1 MMISLNATAGGCPV
15 PAGVPAGYNVTIIGC
30 EDNDKTTS
38 DHDFEDLVFMSYGL
52 PPSVD
57 PEEYYSTITKRYM
70 LEDLG
75 STDDFD
81 FNDIVVDISQE
92 SKTTITYKLVNGV
105 KTKDNETTVV
115 NRQWAE
121 VRAAGGTLDFTI
133 SIGSSS
139 WNKKARLPPVETMRN
154 TGWGEGATI
163 DYDAVLDRFD
173 ITNKDWKPAE
183 NNITVVVDGRGRNL
197 GVQTIT
203 FPKEGTIPMIIAVD
217 KTVRWMVERQSVP
230 GGWIE

>member
-1 MMISLNATAGGCPV
+1 
-15 PAGVPAGYNVTIIGC
+15 
-30 EDNDKTTS
+30 
-38 DHDFEDLVFMSYGL
+38 
-52 PPSVD
+52 VD

-139 WNKKARLPPVETMRN
+139 WNKKARLSPVETMRN